1 MDANAAA
8 QVLAK
13 VSTVLYKQQ
22 ELMEKIENKPPA
34 QRRTTR
40 MKRVLAIMDSNLT
53 GQAAAWYITQQH
65 AITGITALAAALRS
79 EFIPPDPQER
89 LRDSLYQLKQRE
101 CRDLAEYVTKYR

>member
-34 QRRTTR
+34 QRRVEGIT
-40 MKRVLAIMDSNLT
+40 
-53 GQAAAWYITQQH
+53 AAWYITQQH

>member
-1 MDANAAA
+1 
-8 QVLAK
+8 
-13 VSTVLYKQQ
+13 
-22 ELMEKIENKPPA
+22 
-34 QRRTTR
+34 

-101 CRDLAEYVTKYR
+101 CRDLAEYVMKYR